1 MFELMKALKKTGL
14 QAENKMFHFA
24 SYYDGLDH
32 DFTFPCAIVSIPVD
46 LSGSDTTAA
55 LDKLNK
61 IAKKHNYSVYDKR
74 LVPEYSWYMVLIRN
88 DHIEEGRKGYSECIA
103 FQYGFWMKRHEKP
116 DASDNELIAA
126 GHAAMIEKGYQ
137 IRVA

>member
-1 MFELMKALKKTGL
+1 MFELLKALKNVGL
-14 QAENKMFHFA
+14 NAENKLFSFGH
-24 SYYDGLDH
+24 YYDGQDH
-32 DFTFPCAIVSIPVD
+32 DFSYPCAVVTIPRD
-46 LSGSDTTAA
+46 LSGSNTAAA
-55 LDKLNK
+55 LDKLHK

-74 LVPEYSWYMVLIRN
+74 ITCNGWFMVLICN
-88 DHIEEGRKGYSECIA
+88 DNIEQGRKEYSECVA

-126 GHAAMIEKGYQ
+126 GHAAMQEKGYS